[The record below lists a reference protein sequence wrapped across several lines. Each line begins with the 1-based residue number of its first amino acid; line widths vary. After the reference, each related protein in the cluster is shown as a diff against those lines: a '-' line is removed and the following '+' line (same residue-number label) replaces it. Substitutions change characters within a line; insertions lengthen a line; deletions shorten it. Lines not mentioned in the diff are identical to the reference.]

1 MSAYAIINARVLDEE
16 AGAAYVPL
24 AAQSIAAHGGR
35 YLVAGPTPVPIEG
48 SWDAPQIIIV
58 EFDSMQ
64 QLRDWYDSAEY
75 RVARELRAGKIQVDM
90 LFADGVPGA

>member
-24 AAQSIAAHGGR
+24 AAKSIAAHGGR